1 MNAVTSL
8 AVLSAVI
15 TFLGAPTL
23 GAPRFLRHGAQV
35 SGPSAAVPSDTGSN
49 VPQDQAQ
56 LALTFQNAKRHDVG
70 VAPLAW
76 SPDLAAYAQRW
87 ANHLASDEHCNLV
100 HTANDPYGENLF
112 GGSGASYT
120 ALSASQAW
128 YSEISK
134 YHYGVLNATNWA
146 PTGHYTQMVW
156 RNTTQVG
163 MGQTSCNNG
172 AVVIVAEYDPP
183 GNYLGQKP
191 Y

>member
-1 MNAVTSL
+1 MKTLTSI
-8 AVLSAVI
+8 VILSAI
-15 TFLGAPTL
+15 FALTATAG
-23 GAPRFLRHGAQV
+23 
-35 SGPSAAVPSDTGSN
+35 SGQSVVVPAITGSN
-49 VPQDQAQ
+49 VLQDQAQ
-56 LALTFQNAKRHDVG
+56 IALDFQNEKRHDVG
-70 VAPLAW
+70 VPPLQW
-76 SPDLAAYAQRW
+76 SADLAADAQKW
-87 ANHLASDEHCNLV
+87 ANHLAADEHCNLV
-100 HTANDPYGENLF
+100 HTTNDPHGENLF

-134 YHYGVLNATNWA
+134 YHYGVLNSTNWA

-163 MGQTSCNNG
+163 IGQASFSGG